1 MQLFQNAMA
10 YKNKTICNPVT
21 GQNIT
26 FLQTATDTG
35 GALLEMESVYNST
48 SKEPA
53 PHYHPAQEEDFTVLE
68 GSLSVKLNGTAPDL
82 TCRRYAAHF
91 KKRST
96 CHVESYRW
104 QNGG

>member
-1 MQLFQNAMA
+1 MA

-26 FLQTATDTG
+26 FLQTAQDTG

-48 SKEPA
+48 SKEPV

-68 GSLSVKLNGTAPDL
+68 GSLSVKLNGQL
-82 TCRRYAAHF
+82 
-91 KKRST
+91 RSYMPAIRCT
-96 CHVESYRW
+96 FQKTKYMPCGIIQMVKQW
-104 QNGG
+104 